1 VLALRRTRNVHSIP
15 ELFRALQRS
24 DALGKVLA
32 ETRPIRQRDRH
43 GKESNG
49 LMWKAALCACKDF
62 E

>member
-32 ETRPIRQRDRH
+32 ETRQIRQGQAWKRIEGIDVDSGFMRLQ
-43 GKESNG
+43 G
-49 LMWKAALCACKDF
+49 L
-62 E
+62 